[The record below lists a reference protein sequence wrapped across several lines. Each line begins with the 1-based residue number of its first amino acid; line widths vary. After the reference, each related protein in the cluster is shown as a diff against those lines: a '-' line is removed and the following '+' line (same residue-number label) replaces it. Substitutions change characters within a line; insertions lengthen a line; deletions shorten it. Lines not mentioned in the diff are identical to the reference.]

1 MLATR
6 TEATAERVE
15 KPWGHE
21 LHWAR
26 TEYYCGKVLFIRAGC
41 RLSLQYHD
49 EKVES
54 QMLLHGQALLELEDP
69 DGSLTAIEMEQG
81 LGYTIRP
88 FQRHRLVA
96 VEDSS
101 ILEVS
106 TPECGTTVR
115 IEDDYGRGDETER
128 SRSAERLPRPV
139 A

>member
-1 MLATR
+1 MLSTR
-6 TEATAERVE
+6 SSTKSKRVE

-26 TEYYCGKVLFIRAGC
+26 TEHYCAKVLFVRAGC

-49 EKVES
+49 QKVES
-54 QMLLHGQALLELEDP
+54 QMLLNGKASLELEQPGGEIAVID
-69 DGSLTAIEMEQG
+69 MEPG
-81 LGYTIRP
+81 EGYTIRP

-96 VEDSS
+96 VEDSN

-115 IEDDYGRGDETER
+115 LEDDYGRGDETER
-128 SRSAERLPRPV
+128 SRLDDVPV